1 MINVTFELVG
11 GQTITAPFS
20 KTEAE
25 AIFEKFE
32 SGHTFNIYD
41 EECNEYYIPCDKI
54 RFISIENSKE

>member
-20 KTEAE
+20 KTEVE
-25 AIFEKFE
+25 TIFEKFE

-41 EECNEYYIPCDKI
+41 EDCNEYYIPSDKI
-54 RFISIENSKE
+54 CCILIENSKE

>member
-11 GQTITAPFS
+11 GHTITAPFS
-20 KTEAE
+20 KKEVET
-25 AIFEKFE
+25 IFGKLD

-54 RFISIENSKE
+54 CFVLIENSKE